1 MNTLTEALLGV
12 FSGPEPDD
20 LIVLQ
25 EALLAF
31 PVSGQEKARV
41 WQKQALELAGQF
53 YTFLIQIQAKTSA
66 RSYNELASWLDVG
79 AVGLVAFQRLTNRE
93 EVGLSDI
100 LTGLLA
106 EGLMVLASRQY
117 VKAWDEEAALIP
129 KQSAW
134 LLRQSLWELSQEFQP
149 DLPAD
154 TRRDTIQQALA
165 PALDSAV
172 SPEVQLVL
180 LGRLYQALLQVRCYL
195 LLATTSA

>member
-1 MNTLTEALLGV
+1 MKTVTEALLGV
-12 FSGPEPDD
+12 LSRPQPDD

-31 PVSGQEKARV
+31 PAPELEKAKV
-41 WQKQALELAGQF
+41 WQGQALELAGQF
-53 YTFLIQIQAKTSA
+53 YTFLVQIQAKTSA
-66 RSYNELASWLDVG
+66 RSYNELASWLDMG
-79 AVGLVAFQRLTNRE
+79 AVGLVAFQRLANRE
-93 EVGLSDI
+93 EVGISDI

-134 LLRQSLWELSQEFQP
+134 ILRQSLWDLSQELQP
-149 DLPAD
+149 DLSA
-154 TRRDTIQQALA
+154 TARRDTIQQVLA
-165 PALDSAV
+165 SALDSSV
-172 SPEVQLVL
+172 KPEVQLVV

-195 LLATTSA
+195 LLSTDAG